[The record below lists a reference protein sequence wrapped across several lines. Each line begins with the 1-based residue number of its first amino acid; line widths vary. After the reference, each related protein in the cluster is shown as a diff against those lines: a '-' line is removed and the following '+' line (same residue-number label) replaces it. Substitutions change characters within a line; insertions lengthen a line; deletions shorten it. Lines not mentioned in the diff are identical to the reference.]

1 LTPAPNGNFTATPR
15 PGLPAPRTAMQTE
28 FVATP
33 SRVWIPRLTLVV
45 LAVSFVSSVLAQSSG
60 LVTGQV
66 SNAATGVFLEGAEVS
81 VEGSN
86 HTALTD
92 REGRFELVLPPG
104 AATLVTR
111 YTGLEPEKITVDVR
125 PGARLMQNVAM
136 NSGIYK
142 LDAFTVSGPRE
153 GSAHAIT
160 RQREAPNVKNVV
172 ASDSFGNVADGNIG
186 DFLQQMPGITAVYV
200 GADVRSV
207 QIRGIDGALNSV
219 TMDGDRIASSQS
231 ANTGRTFEFEQAS
244 LNNIETIEVTKA
256 PTPDMDADSIGGNV
270 NIISKSAF
278 DRNQPRSFAY
288 SIGGVWRPK
297 YFTRSDNWLREPIKN
312 IGPSLNFS
320 YADRLGAEKR
330 LGISL
335 TGTYHSQPGGDT
347 ASLLN
352 YQSVLTEPYYV
363 QNINVPRPAGAPRT
377 RLATG
382 AKIEY
387 KLSDRTT
394 LSFNS
399 AYNWFHETNDTRAM
413 LLGTTANVANFRPGY
428 TSLFEEVIANANSSS
443 AITLST
449 DDKSGRTFQ
458 FVPSV
463 RHRFAG
469 LEIDYG
475 LSFSNS
481 QTYYDYAP
489 DGRHFQSRPKA
500 TITYRLANIGF
511 TIDRRESLKWP
522 KYAQTTGPD
531 LFNLNN
537 YGTLLVTNSDREGED
552 EIKTAK
558 LNVKKTI
565 DLPVPTFVK
574 IGGVIR
580 QQDRQLQ
587 NRARRYNYVGAD
599 GIQNSP
605 DDNLGQFLD
614 TTPKWSDSNEG
625 YRQPPWANPFA
636 VARHA
641 ALFPNLWREDTAF
654 GTTSRLNGNRKI
666 TETVTAGY
674 IMGNTKISAVSIL
687 GGLRVEQTE
696 TDAEGPVTV
705 GTVSGRLRRKGDYTD
720 LFPGVHFRYAPTRNL
735 ISRLSYSSGIGRPSF
750 EQLIPLDTVNEVAQT
765 VNIRNAALR
774 PQYSDNF
781 DATAEYYFEPVG
793 SFTASVFLKEVTD
806 FQFSDN
812 SQLVGSGEDNG
823 FNGQYV
829 GYRITTMRNGGSARY
844 RGFELAYQQQFTFLP
859 GFWRGFGFSAN
870 YTRLSTKG
878 DYGGTSATTQV
889 AGFIPKAGNVA
900 ISYLGYG
907 WNLRLNAVWRDTY
920 LVGISTNPA
929 LLRYQ
934 EPKVQVNLK
943 TKYTFTPRLSLFCD
957 IENLNKSPITETYFA
972 TKDRPAETRIVVAK
986 VVAGMQ
992 GRF

>member
-1 LTPAPNGNFTATPR
+1 MNPDPHSTA
-15 PGLPAPRTAMQTE
+15 
-28 FVATP
+28 
-33 SRVWIPRLTLVV
+33 SYTLVRALSLLV
-45 LAVSFVSSVLAQSSG
+45 AAVCLQGFAFAQSLG
-60 LVTGQV
+60 LVTGQI
-66 SNAATGVFLEGAEVS
+66 SNAATSVFLEGAEVS
-81 VEGSN
+81 VEGTSLS
-86 HTALTD
+86 ALSD
-92 REGRFELVLPPG
+92 REGRFELSLPPG
-104 AATLVTR
+104 PATLVVR
-111 YTGLEPEKITVDVR
+111 YTGLESETFTVDVPR
-125 PGARLMQNVAM
+125 GARLTRNVAM
-136 NSGIYK
+136 NAGIYK
-142 LDAFTVSGPRE
+142 LDAYTVSGPRE
-153 GSAHAIT
+153 GSASAIT

-186 DFLQQMPGITAVYV
+186 DFLQQLPGITAVYV

-207 QIRGIDGALNSV
+207 QIRGIDGSLNSV

-288 SIGGVWRPK
+288 SIGGVWRPR

-320 YADRLGAEKR
+320 YADRLGADKR
-330 LGISL
+330 IGISL

-347 ASLLN
+347 ASLAN
-352 YQSVLTEPYYV
+352 YQGVLTEPYYV
-363 QNINVPRPAGAPRT
+363 QNITVPRPAGAPRT

-394 LSFNS
+394 LSFNT

-413 LLGTTANVANFRPGY
+413 LLGTTAAVGNFRPGY
-428 TSLFEEVIANANSSS
+428 TSFFEEILPNANSSS

-449 DDKSGRTFQ
+449 DDKSGRTYQ

-463 RHRFAG
+463 KHRFAG

-475 LSFSNS
+475 LSLSNS

-489 DGRHFQSRPKA
+489 NGRHFQSRPKA
-500 TITYRLANIGF
+500 TVSYRLANIGF

-522 KYAQTTGPD
+522 KYVQTAGPD
-531 LFNLNN
+531 LFNLEN
-537 YGTLLVTNSDREGED
+537 YGTLLVTNSDRQGED

-558 LNVKKTI
+558 LNLKKVLN
-565 DLPVPTFVK
+565 LPVPTFVK
-574 IGGVIR
+574 VGGVIR
-580 QQDRQLQ
+580 EQERALQ

-605 DDNLGQFLD
+605 DDHLGQFLD
-614 TTPKWSDSNEG
+614 ATPKWSDSNEG
-625 YRQPPWANPFA
+625 YRQPPWTNPFA

-641 ALFPNLWREDTAF
+641 ALYPDLWREDVPF
-654 GTTSRLNGNRKI
+654 GVTSRLNGDRKI
-666 TETVTAGY
+666 TETVSAGY
-674 IMGNTKISAVSIL
+674 LMGHVKIDRLSVL
-687 GGLRVEQTE
+687 GGARVEKTE
-696 TDAEGPVTV
+696 TDAEGPVTI
-705 GTVSGRLRRKGDYTD
+705 GTVSSRLRRKGDYTD
-720 LFPGVHFRYAPTRNL
+720 VFPGLHLRYAPTRNF

-750 EQLIPLDTVNEVAQT
+750 DALIPLDTVNEAAGT
-765 VNIRNAALR
+765 VNIRNSGLR

-793 SFTASVFLKEVTD
+793 SVTASVFLKEISD
-806 FQFSDN
+806 FQFTDN
-812 SQLVGSGEDNG
+812 SQVVGSGEDNG

-870 YTRLSTKG
+870 YTQLSTKG
-878 DYGGTSATTQV
+878 DYGTAIATTQV
-889 AGFIPKAGNVA
+889 AGFVPKTGNVA
-900 ISYLGYG
+900 LSYNGLG

-934 EPKVQVNLK
+934 EPKIQMNLK
-943 TKYTFTPRLSLFCD
+943 TKYTFRPRVAVFCD
-957 IENLNKSPITETYFA
+957 IENLNKSPITETYFG

-986 VVAGMQ
+986 VVAGVQ

>member
-1 LTPAPNGNFTATPR
+1 MHLEYPGRSTACLR
-15 PGLPAPRTAMQTE
+15 SLRAAL
-28 FVATP
+28 A
-33 SRVWIPRLTLVV
+33 SCLVV
-45 LAVSFVSSVLAQSSG
+45 CAAFAQSTGIVS
-60 LVTGQV
+60 GQV
-66 SNAATGVFLEGAEVS
+66 SNAATATFLEGAEIG
-81 VEGSN
+81 VEGTN
-86 HTALTD
+86 RYVLTD
-92 REGRFELVLPPG
+92 REGRYELSLPAG
-104 AATLVTR
+104 AATLVVR
-111 YTGLEPEKITVDVR
+111 YTGLEPEKAVVDVR
-125 PGARLMQNVAM
+125 PGARSVQNIQL
-136 NSGIYK
+136 NSGVYK

-153 GSAHAIT
+153 GSAQAIT

-172 ASDSFGNVADGNIG
+172 SSDSFGNVADGNIG

-219 TMDGDRIASSQS
+219 TMDGDRVASSQS

-278 DRNQPRSFAY
+278 DRNQPRSFSY

-330 LGISL
+330 IGVSL
-335 TGTYHSQPGGDT
+335 TATYHSQPGGDT
-347 ASLLN
+347 ASLAN
-352 YQSVLTEPYYV
+352 YQAVLTEPYYV
-363 QNINVPRPAGAPRT
+363 QNITVPRPAGAPRT

-387 KLSDRTT
+387 KVSDRTT
-394 LSFNS
+394 FSLNS

-413 LLGTTANVANFRPGY
+413 LLGTTAAVANFGPGY
-428 TSLFEEVIANANSSS
+428 TSFFEEVLANANSSS

-449 DDKSGRTFQ
+449 DDKSGRTYQ
-458 FVPSV
+458 FVPSMK
-463 RHRFAG
+463 HRFAG

-489 DGRHFQSRPKA
+489 SGRHFQSRPKA
-500 TITYRLANIGF
+500 TVTYRLANIGF
-511 TIDRRESLKWP
+511 TIDRRETLKWP
-522 KYAQTTGPD
+522 KYAQTAGPD
-531 LFNLNN
+531 MFDLNN
-537 YGTLLVTNSDREGED
+537 YGTLLVTQSDRMGED

-558 LNVKKTI
+558 LNVKKI
-565 DLPVPTFVK
+565 FDLPAPTFVK
-574 IGGVIR
+574 LGGVIR
-580 QQDRQLQ
+580 QQDRALQ
-587 NRARRYNYVGAD
+587 NHSRRYNYVGAD
-599 GIQNSP
+599 GVQNSP
-605 DDNLGQFLD
+605 DDNLRQFLD
-614 TTPKWSDSNEG
+614 TTPKWTDSNEG
-625 YRQPPWANPFA
+625 YRSPPWANPFA

-641 ALFPNLWREDTAF
+641 ALFPNLWREDVPF
-654 GTTSRLNGNRKI
+654 GVTSNLNGNRKI

-674 IMGNTKISAVSIL
+674 IMGHTKLNSLSIL
-687 GGLRVEQTE
+687 AGVRVEKTE
-696 TDAEGPVTV
+696 TDAEGPVTI
-705 GTVSGRLRRKGDYTD
+705 GTVSSRLRRKGDYTD

-735 ISRLSYSSGIGRPSF
+735 IGRLSYSNGIGRPSF
-750 EQLIPLDTVNEVAQT
+750 DSLIPLDTVNEVAQT
-765 VNIRNAALR
+765 VNIRNSALR

-781 DATAEYYFEPVG
+781 DATVEYYFEPVG
-793 SFTASVFLKEVTD
+793 SLTASAFLKEISD
-806 FQFSDN
+806 FQFTDN
-812 SQLVGSGEDNG
+812 SQLVGPGQDNG
-823 FNGQYV
+823 FDGQYV
-829 GYRITTMRNGGSARY
+829 GYRITTASNGGSARY

-859 GFWRGFGFSAN
+859 GFWRGFGLGAN
-870 YTRLSTKG
+870 FTKLSTKG
-878 DYGGTSATTQV
+878 DYGGTTATTQV
-889 AGFIPKAGNVA
+889 AGFVPKAGNVA
-900 ISYLGYG
+900 ITYLGFG
-907 WNLRLNAVWRDTY
+907 WNVRLNAVWRDTY

-934 EPKVQVNLK
+934 EPKVQINLK
-943 TKYTFTPRLSLFCD
+943 TKYTFAPRLAVFCD
-957 IENLNKSPITETYFA
+957 IENLNKSPITETYFG

-986 VVAGMQ
+986 VVAGIQ

>member
-1 LTPAPNGNFTATPR
+1 MSHANVVSVSVFRRAWRLL
-15 PGLPAPRTAMQTE
+15 GLGLA
-28 FVATP
+28 
-33 SRVWIPRLTLVV
+33 
-45 LAVSFVSSVLAQSSG
+45 AVSPLFAQSSG
-60 LVTGQV
+60 IVTGQV
-66 SNAATGVFLEGAEVS
+66 SNAATGSYLEGAEVS
-81 VEGSN
+81 VDALSR
-86 HTALTD
+86 TALTD
-92 REGRFELVLPPG
+92 REGRYEIILPPG
-104 AATLVTR
+104 MTTLVVR
-111 YTGLEPEKITVDVR
+111 YTGLEMEKVIVDVR
-125 PGARLMQNVAM
+125 AGARVNQNIAM
-136 NSGIYK
+136 NSGVYK

-153 GSAHAIT
+153 GSASAIT
-160 RQREAPNVKNVV
+160 KQREAPNVKNVV
-172 ASDSFGNVADGNIG
+172 ASDSFGNIADGNIG

-270 NIISKSAF
+270 NIVSKSAF
-278 DRNQPRSFAY
+278 DRNQPRSFSY
-288 SIGGVWRPK
+288 LIGGVWRPK
-297 YFTRSDNWLREPIKN
+297 YYTRSDNWLREPIKN

-320 YADRLGAEKR
+320 YADRFGPDKR
-330 LGISL
+330 IGISL

-347 ASLLN
+347 AALAN

-363 QNINVPRPAGAPRT
+363 QNITVPRPAGAPRT

-394 LSFNS
+394 LSLNS

-413 LLGTTANVANFRPGY
+413 LLGTTAAVANFRPGY
-428 TSLFEEVIANANSSS
+428 TSFFEEVLPNANASS

-449 DDKSGRTFQ
+449 DDKSGRTYQ
-458 FVPSV
+458 FAPTV
-463 RHRFAG
+463 RHRFSG

-475 LSFSNS
+475 ASLSNS

-500 TITYRLANIGF
+500 TISYRLANIGF
-511 TIDRRESLKWP
+511 TIDRRQTLKWP
-522 KYAQTTGPD
+522 KYAQTAGPD
-531 LFNLNN
+531 LFDLNN
-537 YGTLLVTNSDREGED
+537 YGTLLVTQSDRSGED

-558 LNVKKTI
+558 LNVKKVI

-574 IGGVIR
+574 IGGVVR
-580 QQDRQLQ
+580 QQDRALE
-587 NRARRYNYVGAD
+587 NRSRRYNYVGAD

-636 VARHA
+636 VTRHA
-641 ALFPNLWREDTAF
+641 ALFPNLWREDAPF
-654 GTTSRLNGNRKI
+654 AVTSRLGGDRKI
-666 TETVTAGY
+666 TETVSSGY
-674 IMGNTKISAVSIL
+674 VMGNVKFPALSIL
-687 GGLRVEQTE
+687 GGLRVEKTE

-705 GTVSGRLRRKGDYTD
+705 TTPAGPVMSRLKRKGEYTD
-720 LFPGVHFRYAPTRNL
+720 LFPGVHFRYSPTRNL
-735 ISRLSYSSGIGRPSF
+735 VSRLSYSSGIGRPSF
-750 EQLIPLDTVNEVAQT
+750 DAIIPADAVNETAQT
-765 VNIRNAALR
+765 VTIRNSALR

-781 DATAEYYFEPVG
+781 DATVEYYFEPVG
-793 SFTASVFLKEVTD
+793 SFTASAFLKEVKD
-806 FQFSDN
+806 FQFTDS
-812 SQLVGSGEDNG
+812 SQFVGTGADNG
-823 FNGQYV
+823 FDGQYA
-829 GYRITTMRNGGSARY
+829 GYRISTTRNGGSARY

-870 YTRLSTKG
+870 YTQLSTKG
-878 DYGGTSATTQV
+878 DYGTSIATTQV
-889 AGFIPKAGNVA
+889 AGFVPKTANVA
-900 ISYLGYG
+900 LSYLGYG
-907 WNLRLNAVWRDTY
+907 WNIRLNGVWRDTY
-920 LVGISTNPA
+920 LVTASANPA

-934 EPKVQVNLK
+934 EPKLQINLK
-943 TKYTFTPRLSLFCD
+943 TKYTFTPRVSVFCD
-957 IENLNKSPITETYFA
+957 VENLNKSPITETYLG

-986 VVAGMQ
+986 VVAGVM